1 MVEFNPDEVS
11 RDWFRGE
18 ICVWPTNDQKPIA
31 HWETL
36 VIENEEIACLVN
48 RIRIPMSD
56 DVNIYERF
64 QNGEDAAAELSQMFA
79 EMKGEV
85 LRVEVYLGD
94 DSQIVWSIGARLTE
108 WIDKGNRDNI
118 EARLVPTTAWRLDE
132 TEQRL
137 SSLEDR
143 MASIEAN
150 LPR

>member
-18 ICVWPTNDQKPIA
+18 ICVWPINDQKPIA

-36 VIENEEIACLVN
+36 VIENKEIACLVN
-48 RIRIPMSD
+48 RIRIPNGD

-64 QNGEDAAAELSQMFA
+64 QNGEDTAAELSQMFA
-79 EMKGEV
+79 EMKGED

-94 DSQIVWSIGARLTE
+94 DSQIVWSIEARLTE

-118 EARLVPTTAWRLDE
+118 EAQLVPTTAWRLDE

-143 MASIEAN
+143 MDAIEAN